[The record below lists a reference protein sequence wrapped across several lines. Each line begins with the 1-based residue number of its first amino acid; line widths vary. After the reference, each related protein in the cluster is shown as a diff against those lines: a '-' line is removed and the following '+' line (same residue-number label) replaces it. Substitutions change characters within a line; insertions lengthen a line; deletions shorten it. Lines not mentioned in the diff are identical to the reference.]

1 MSSSTY
7 KTCLWFDDD
16 GLEAVE
22 MYTELLPDA
31 EILSVSHYPEDI
43 EFGRPGAL
51 LQAQA
56 QTIGLT
62 LTFDFPDVARA
73 RYAADLAAHE
83 LGRPGAVM
91 QVEFRLGDQQYV
103 VLNGGPMFPHTE
115 AVSVQVFVD
124 SQEELDR
131 VWDGLLA
138 GGGEPSQC
146 GWLTDRFG
154 MSWQVIPSR
163 LAELMSDPDPDV
175 AGAVMAQLLQ
185 MSKLDLAP
193 LEAAA
198 TRASG
203 TPAPS

>member
-22 MYTELLPDA
+22 MYTQLLPDA

-43 EFGRPGAL
+43 
-51 LQAQA
+51 
-56 QTIGLT
+56 
-62 LTFDFPDVARA
+62 
-73 RYAADLAAHE
+73 E